1 MKKSKFDYILEK
13 AIKDKAEL
21 AKKYN
26 VPLSSIVW
34 AGNTQYIIVKDDGE
48 IRIGF

>member
-1 MKKSKFDYILEK
+1 MKSVFDYKLEK
-13 AIKDKAEL
+13 AKKDKAEL
-21 AKKYN
+21 AKQYN

-34 AGNTQYIIVKDDGE
+34 AGDTKYIIVKDDGE